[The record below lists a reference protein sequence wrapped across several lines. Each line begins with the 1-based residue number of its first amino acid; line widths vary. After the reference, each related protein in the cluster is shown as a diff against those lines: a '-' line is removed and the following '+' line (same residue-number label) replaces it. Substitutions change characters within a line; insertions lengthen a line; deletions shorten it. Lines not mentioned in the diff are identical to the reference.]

1 MRQLCLLAFMLA
13 LLVVGLGAYTRLTD
27 AGLGCPDWPG
37 CYGFHYIPSS
47 ADDHSLAA
55 ERFPDAPLEV
65 AKARNEM
72 VHRYAAGTLGLL
84 ILAMALLSLKPAYRA
99 QRVPAWLLL
108 LLVSGQA
115 ILGMLTVTL
124 NLLPLVVM
132 GHLLGGFTILS
143 LLFLLYCR
151 TGPTPARV
159 GVAGLAPWY
168 LAGLGALVI
177 QIALGG
183 WTAANYA
190 AMACLELPVCQ
201 GDWLAQ
207 WQWSAFHPHGVA
219 ADNYQYGVLSQ
230 AERISIHAAHR
241 LWAVLTTILLLTL
254 AWQLRRRPGLQGWA
268 LALLLGVLLQVSLGV
283 ANVLLHLPLAV
294 AVAHNGGAA
303 GLLLILV
310 GIGERGWRTRT
321 CPTGH
326 DRWRS
331 QQHQDDKGDIPR
343 EAI

>member
-1 MRQLCLLAFMLA
+1 MRQLCLLAFVLA
-13 LLVVGLGAYTRLTD
+13 LVVVGLGAYTRLTD

-47 ADDHSLAA
+47 ASDHGLAA
-55 ERFPDAPLEV
+55 ERFPDQPLEV

-72 VHRYAAGTLGLL
+72 VHRYAAGILGLL
-84 ILAMALLSLKPAYRA
+84 ILAMALLSLKRA
-99 QRVPAWLLL
+99 HQPLRVPLILLL
-108 LLVSGQA
+108 LLVAGQA
-115 ILGMLTVTL
+115 TLGMLTVTL

-143 LLFLLYCR
+143 LLFLLFWR
-151 TGPTPARV
+151 TGTAPATRA
-159 GVAGLAPWY
+159 GVGLAPWY
-168 LAGLGALVI
+168 LAALCALVI

-201 GDWLAQ
+201 GDWLSQ
-207 WQWSAFHPHGVA
+207 WQWSAFHPHGVP

-230 AERISIHAAHR
+230 AERVSIHAAHR
-241 LWAVLTTILLLTL
+241 LWAGLTTVLLLVL
-254 AWQLRRRPGLQGWA
+254 AWRLWRRPGLRGWA
-268 LALLLGVLLQVSLGV
+268 LLLCLGVLLQVSLGV
-283 ANVLLHLPLAV
+283 ANILLHLPLAV

-310 GIGERGWRTRT
+310 GIGERGWRAGCAP
-321 CPTGH
+321 CP
-326 DRWRS
+326 
-331 QQHQDDKGDIPR
+331 
-343 EAI
+343 EAAQAQRN